1 MDLVVFDLDGT
12 LLNNQQQI
20 TQFTRDT
27 LVMLKEQGVAFT
39 VATGRTMHAAKNCI
53 EGVDFSLPHVYKNG
67 VLVWQPEHGVY
78 SHQNLLNLAEIH
90 DILQSF
96 AEHGVTPFVFTL
108 EEGGRH
114 TVFHPP
120 VQTAACR
127 AFLTE
132 LTENRGLVALP
143 LSALPNDIG
152 ITNISALGAKAPAEA
167 IHEALENYDHLMAYI
182 GGSMYNDK
190 YSWIDIHHS
199 EASKGG
205 ALEMIKSPLGVER
218 IICFG
223 DSDNDLSMFE
233 MADEAYAPANA
244 LPEVKALATNVIEH
258 HNDDGIARFLR
269 ERFSLS

>member
-27 LVMLKEQGVAFT
+27 LVKLKEQGIGYT
-39 VATGRTMHAAKNCI
+39 VATGRTKHAAKKCI

-67 VLVWQPEHGVY
+67 VLVWQPEHEAY
-78 SHQNLLNLAEIH
+78 SHQNLLSSEEIH

-114 TVFHPP
+114 TVFHPT
-120 VQTAACR
+120 VQTDACR

-132 LTENRGLVALP
+132 LTENRGLTALP
-143 LSALPNDIG
+143 LSALPGDIG
-152 ITNISALGAKAPAEA
+152 ITNISALGAKEPAEA
-167 IHEALENYDHLMAYI
+167 IHQALDDHDHLMAYI
-182 GGSMYNDK
+182 GGSMYNNN

-205 ALEMIKSPLGVER
+205 ALEMIKLPLGVER

-244 LPEVKALATNVIEH
+244 LPEVKALATSVIEH

-269 ERFSLS
+269 ERFSLN

>member
-12 LLNNQQQI
+12 LLNKQQQI

-27 LVMLKEQGVAFT
+27 LVMLKEQGVGYT
-39 VATGRTMHAAKNCI
+39 VATGRTRHAAKNCI

-67 VLVWQPEHGVY
+67 VLVWQPEQEAY
-78 SHQNLLNLAEIH
+78 SHQNLLSPEEIH

-114 TVFHPP
+114 TVFHPA
-120 VQTAACR
+120 VQTDACR
-127 AFLTE
+127 ALLTE
-132 LTENRGLVALP
+132 LTENRGLTALP
-143 LSALPNDIG
+143 LSALPGDIG
-152 ITNISALGAKAPAEA
+152 ITNISALGAKEPAEA
-167 IHEALENYDHLMAYI
+167 IHQALDDHDHLMAYI
-182 GGSMYNDK
+182 GGSMYNNS

-244 LPEVKALATNVIEH
+244 LPEVKALATSVIEH